1 MPGETRPVRGAEV
14 HTPGNIDGMA
24 RGDHPRRTPF
34 YAVRLLMLAFGA
46 CAVASSTRPAWA
58 SAVIYT
64 GAAAVAMVGFV
75 MTFRD
80 YG

>member
-1 MPGETRPVRGAEV
+1 MVR
-14 HTPGNIDGMA
+14 MA
-24 RGDHPRRTPF
+24 RGDHPQRTPF
-34 YAVRLLMLAFGA
+34 YGVCLLMLAFGA
-46 CAVASSTRPAWA
+46 CGLASVTHPIWA
-58 SAVIYT
+58 SALIYA

>member
-1 MPGETRPVRGAEV
+1 
-14 HTPGNIDGMA
+14 
-24 RGDHPRRTPF
+24 
-34 YAVRLLMLAFGA
+34 MLAFGA

>member
-1 MPGETRPVRGAEV
+1 VYARGNVIE
-14 HTPGNIDGMA
+14 MA
-24 RGDHPRRTPF
+24 RGDHPQRTPF
-34 YAVRLLMLAFGA
+34 YGVCLLMLAFGA
-46 CAVASSTRPAWA
+46 CGLASITRPVSA
-58 SAVIYT
+58 SALLYA